1 MSTLTHTEAPT
12 TVNELLQL
20 VDSQVTDPLHPE
32 VIAIEMQ
39 IEQYP
44 GVREGGDL
52 FEVLAAVTNKPG
64 RLGDRLRNW
73 VQSEY
78 GDDYRLADWRTI
90 PTTRQLEA
98 ENDYEDEF

>member
-1 MSTLTHTEAPT
+1 MTTLLKTPT
-12 TVNELLQL
+12 TVTELLQH
-20 VDSQVTDPLHPE
+20 VDAQVTDPLHPE
-32 VIAIEMQ
+32 VIAVEMQ

-52 FEVLAAVTNKPG
+52 FEVLAAVTSKPG
-64 RLGDRLRNW
+64 LLGDRLRAW

-78 GDDYRLADWRTI
+78 GNDYRLADWRTI
-90 PTTRQLEA
+90 PTTRQIEA

>member
-1 MSTLTHTEAPT
+1 MTTLLEAPT
-12 TVNELLQL
+12 TVTELLQL

-32 VIAIEMQ
+32 VIAVEMQ

-52 FEVLAAVTNKPG
+52 FEVLAPVTSKPG
-64 RLGDRLRNW
+64 LIKPRLQAW

-78 GDDYRLADWRTI
+78 GDDYRLVDWRTV
-90 PTTRQLEA
+90 PTTRQIEA
-98 ENDYEDEF
+98 ENEYEDEF